1 MSATTPNFGIPY
13 PTTDD
18 QIRLIPAQLKT
29 MATKVDTTMYGA
41 GPRSGTSLA
50 SIDTNNATIGQQAYV
65 YESDET
71 KKAHAGPYW
80 YYGRQWVRPAQAAVI
95 VTPTTNDDWS
105 VQSWQWQTFGQPYI
119 YIRATAKR
127 DITVTESNHAWVI
140 GTFTEAAYYP
150 PYNSHLHLPAYTN
163 EAHAANFGFQVGYDG
178 LFVETF
184 VTGFTFE
191 RNNVVLAMLTW
202 PCPAIGAIRHYA
214 IS

>member
-41 GPRSGTSLA
+41 GPRSGTGLA

-80 YYGRQWVRPAQAAVI
+80 YYGSQWIRPAQAAVI
-95 VTPTTNDDWS
+95 FNLTTNDDWALE
-105 VQSWQWQTFGQPYI
+105 SWQWQTFGQPYM
-119 YIRATAKR
+119 YIRAKAKR
-127 DITVTESNHAWVI
+127 DIAVTASNREWTI
-140 GTFTEAAYYP
+140 GTFTEDAYKP
-150 PYNSHLHLPAYTN
+150 PTNAHFPVYTN
-163 EAHAANFGFQVGYDG
+163 ENHPANFGFQVSGSG
-178 LFVETF
+178 LILETF
-184 VTGFTFE
+184 VTGFTFKQ
-191 RNNVVLAMLTW
+191 NNVVFAMLTW
-202 PCPAIGAIRHYA
+202 PCPNIGGIRKW
-214 IS
+214 ITS

>member
-65 YESDET
+65 YDSDET

-80 YYGRQWVRPAQAAVI
+80 YYGSQWVRPAQAAVI
-95 VTPTTNDDWS
+95 FNLTANDDWELE
-105 VQSWQWQTFGQPYI
+105 SWQWHTFGQPYI
-119 YIRATAKR
+119 YIRARAKR
-127 DITVTESNHAWVI
+127 DINVTDSNREWKI
-140 GTFTEAAYYP
+140 GTFTEDVYKP
-150 PYNSHLHLPAYTN
+150 PTNVHIPAFASSSQPAY
-163 EAHAANFGFQVGYDG
+163 FGYMVSASG
-178 LFVETF
+178 LFLETF
-184 VTGFTFE
+184 VTGSTFK
-191 RNNVVLAMLTW
+191 RPNAVVAQLTW
-202 PCPAIGAIRHYA
+202 PCANLGGIRHYVT
-214 IS
+214 S